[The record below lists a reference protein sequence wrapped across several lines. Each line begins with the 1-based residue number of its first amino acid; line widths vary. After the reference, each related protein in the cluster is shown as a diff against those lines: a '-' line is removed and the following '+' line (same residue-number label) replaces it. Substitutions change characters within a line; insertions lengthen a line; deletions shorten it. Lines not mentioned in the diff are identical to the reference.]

1 MKEDLIWLKIEEWE
15 LPSDVEEDLRAWIN
29 RYNEDFPHSSL
40 GYKTPVQFEKEQI
53 LLTTKI

>member
-1 MKEDLIWLKIEEWE
+1 MKEDLIGLKIEEWE
-15 LPSDVEEDLRAWIN
+15 LPFDVEKDLKSWIN

-40 GYKTPVQFEKEQI
+40 DYKTPVQFEKEQL